1 MSNTINPVLVLDQ
14 LHSAKCCQIMCYGMP
29 STGIL
34 CAELLKYFKHLG
46 RTDVELPVSEVV
58 QNLSFMIGFLEWI
71 QPGEGNY
78 KLCRRMSEIIR
89 KILDQMFEPAGRE
102 ENPQGN
108 QEELLAGI
116 PDNSNFWNLEGL
128 DDFDWLNSVDWG
140 KGPFVDFT

>member
-1 MSNTINPVLVLDQ
+1 
-14 LHSAKCCQIMCYGMP
+14 MP

-46 RTDVELPVSEVV
+46 RTDVEVPVSEVV

-102 ENPQGN
+102 ENPQGKVYHFMCKN
-108 QEELLAGI
+108 CTRTIFDG
-116 PDNSNFWNLEGL
+116 GL
-128 DDFDWLNSVDWG
+128 GNWDTGLGCSER
-140 KGPFVDFT
+140 